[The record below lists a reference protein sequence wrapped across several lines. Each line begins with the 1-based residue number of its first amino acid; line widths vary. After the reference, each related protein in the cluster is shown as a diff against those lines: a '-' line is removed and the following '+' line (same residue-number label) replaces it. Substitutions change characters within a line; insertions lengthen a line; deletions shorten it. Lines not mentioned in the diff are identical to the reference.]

1 MDLSHN
7 LILLNGEP
15 KTLQIDSIERNST
28 NGYRVRF
35 KNNGKDYN
43 YGHDKVAWLS
53 NPECIDSA
61 YCKVFINGSQQY
73 NISEVWKF
81 ADASKCY
88 WRIIYTNG
96 YVHEG
101 DESKIAVVTS
111 CLGEEASRDLLSYL
125 RNAATINPLGKGNDS
140 EGILADMYADVDF
153 VDTNSAAACYLN
165 PDKHKP
171 KHLKHSDLIYP
182 FGCNASQK
190 KAVAAAFEHQMSVIQ
205 GPPGT
210 GKTQTILNLIAN
222 ITRQGKT
229 VLVVSNNNSAT
240 ANVQEKLEKYN
251 TSFIAAPLGSP
262 ELAKRKLF

>member
-111 CLGEEASRDLLSYL
+111 CLGEEAS
-125 RNAATINPLGKGNDS
+125 
-140 EGILADMYADVDF
+140 
-153 VDTNSAAACYLN
+153 
-165 PDKHKP
+165 
-171 KHLKHSDLIYP
+171 
-182 FGCNASQK
+182 
-190 KAVAAAFEHQMSVIQ
+190 
-205 GPPGT
+205 
-210 GKTQTILNLIAN
+210 
-222 ITRQGKT
+222 
-229 VLVVSNNNSAT
+229 
-240 ANVQEKLEKYN
+240 
-251 TSFIAAPLGSP
+251 
-262 ELAKRKLF
+262 

>member
-125 RNAATINPLGKGNDS
+125 RNAATINPLGKGNNS

-205 GPPGT
+205 GPP
-210 GKTQTILNLIAN
+210 
-222 ITRQGKT
+222 
-229 VLVVSNNNSAT
+229 
-240 ANVQEKLEKYN
+240 
-251 TSFIAAPLGSP
+251 
-262 ELAKRKLF
+262 